1 MSAFITLPLFI
12 QGLAML
18 FDEFYFHR
26 KRGLPK
32 WERLGHPIDT
42 LSVLLCFGYLA
53 LSTAIT
59 FNPAIYLGLAI
70 FSCLL
75 ITKDEFVHVE
85 KCTASESWLHAVLFI
100 LHPVVLFVCY
110 KIAYDPNLQFF
121 FYIQFAL
128 AGLMFLYQIIFWNF
142 VEADAL
148 IDNSIY
154 DSLGD
159 RWYTAFDDPV
169 ALLRL
174 ESKVKVPWVIERIE
188 QRMKSAANVKIL
200 DVGCGAGFLSNAL
213 AKKGYPVTGLDL
225 SEESL
230 KVARKYDETGTVQYV
245 GANAYSLPFPDGS
258 FEVVTC
264 MDFLEHVDQPEMVV
278 KEIARVL
285 KPGGLFF
292 FHTFNRNWLAYLVVI
307 KLVEWLVKNTPK
319 HMHVLRLFIKPEEVN
334 AMCISH
340 GLTTKEMTGIKPI
353 FSTIPLSAVL
363 TGTLPETFAFELTPS
378 LKLSFMGY
386 ADKI

>member
-1 MSAFITLPLFI
+1 
-12 QGLAML
+12 ML
-18 FDEFYFHR
+18 IDEFYFHR

-42 LSVLLCFGYLA
+42 LFVLICFGYLA
-53 LSTAIT
+53 LANALS
-59 FNPAIYLGLAI
+59 FNPAIYLGLSI

-75 ITKDEFVHVE
+75 ITKDEFVHQKE
-85 KCTASESWLHAVLFI
+85 CTASESWLHSILFI
-100 LHPVVLFVCY
+100 LHPVVLYVSF
-110 KIAYDPNLQFF
+110 KIAFDPVLKPF

-128 AGLMFLYQIIFWNF
+128 AGFMFLYQIVYWNF
-142 VEADAL
+142 IEEDSP

-188 QRMKSAANVKIL
+188 RGTKSTSSIKIL

-213 AKKGYPVTGLDL
+213 AMKGYAVTGLDL

-230 KVARKYDETGTVQYV
+230 KVARKYDETGTVHYI
-245 GANAYSLPFPDGS
+245 GANAYSLPFPDAT

-264 MDFLEHVDQPEMVV
+264 MDFLEHVDQPDIVV

-292 FHTFNRNWLAYLVVI
+292 FHTFNRNWLSYIVII

-319 HMHVLRLFIKPEEVN
+319 HMHVLKLFIKPQELKS
-334 AMCISH
+334 MCTTH
-340 GLTTKEMTGIKPI
+340 GLKTHEMTGIKPI
-353 FSTIPLSAVL
+353 FSTIPLSAVFS
-363 TGTLPETFAFELTPS
+363 GILPETFSFELTPS

-386 ADKI
+386 AEKNRGTP

>member
-1 MSAFITLPLFI
+1 MSAIITLPLFI

-42 LSVLLCFGYLA
+42 LSVLICFGYLS
-53 LSTAIT
+53 LSNAATL
-59 FNPAIYLGLAI
+59 NLNVYLGLSI
-70 FSCLL
+70 LSCLL
-75 ITKDEFVHVE
+75 ITKDEFVHIQE
-85 KCTASESWLHAVLFI
+85 CSASESWLHSILFI
-100 LHPVVLFVCY
+100 LHPVVLFVSY
-110 KIAYDPNLQFF
+110 KIAFDPALHWFF
-121 FYIQFAL
+121 SIQFAL
-128 AGLMFLYQIIFWNF
+128 AGLMFLYQTIYWNF
-142 VEADAL
+142 IQADAP

-188 QRMKSAANVKIL
+188 QQMKSTANVKIL

-213 AKKGYPVTGLDL
+213 AKKGYSVTGIDL

-230 KVARKYDETGTVQYV
+230 KVARKYDETGTVQYF
-245 GANAYSLPFPDGS
+245 GANAYSLPFSDGS

-264 MDFLEHVDQPEMVV
+264 MDFLEHVEQPELVI

-285 KPGGLFF
+285 KPGGLLF

-340 GLTTKEMTGIKPI
+340 GLRTQEMTGIKPI

-363 TGTLPETFAFELTPS
+363 KGTLPETFAFELTPS

>member
-1 MSAFITLPLFI
+1 MNSLITLPLLI

-42 LSVLLCFGYLA
+42 LSVLVCFGYLA
-53 LSTAIT
+53 LSSAETL
-59 FNPAIYLGLAI
+59 NPAVYIGLSI

-75 ITKDEFVHVE
+75 ITKDEFVHIE
-85 KCTASESWLHAVLFI
+85 KCTASESWLHAILFI
-100 LHPVVLFVCY
+100 LHPVVLFVSF
-110 KIAYDPNLQFF
+110 KIAYDPSLKPF

-128 AGLMFLYQIIFWNF
+128 AGLMFLYQIIYWNLIKN
-142 VEADAL
+142 DAP

-188 QRMKSAANVKIL
+188 QRMKSPANVKIL
-200 DVGCGAGFLSNAL
+200 DVGCGAGFLSNAI
-213 AKKGYPVTGLDL
+213 AKKGYSVTGLDL

-230 KVARKYDETGTVQYV
+230 KVARKYDETGSVQYV
-245 GANAYSLPFPDGS
+245 GANAYSLPFPDAS

-264 MDFLEHVDQPEMVV
+264 MDFLEHVDQPEVVV
-278 KEIARVL
+278 KEVARVL

-319 HMHVLRLFIKPEEVN
+319 HMHVLRLFIKPEEVK
-334 AMCISH
+334 AMCTAH
-340 GLTTKEMTGIKPI
+340 GLNTKEMTGIKPI

-363 TGTLPETFAFELTPS
+363 SGTLPETFAFELTPS